1 MICRSIIFTNSPL
14 LKAYKFGELFQLVP
28 IFYLSDAPFSKYAI
42 HFPAILE
49 YQVEEIEE
57 DVACEEEFRKKGFS
71 EDVLRLCRRIPNET
85 RIRKEILHL
94 LSSLTN
100 FHFFE
105 YNSQHNCW
113 GIQVPMKDVS
123 ELSEE
128 ELKKLNSQTSHWTI
142 RGYKYPN
149 IGKDLKIT
157 AFTQCNE
164 YYKAVDEPMTYFTNN
179 PHLAE
184 NPQIKLPLG
193 LDLVLNRYYLMD
205 LDDRY
210 IVAQCIGLLNDGI
223 ELFDTK
229 RSVSLLSIVSS
240 IEGMARLDY
249 SKYGETKGL
258 GPTNR
263 FLRYLRMY
271 VAGRSEEKFK
281 KYYEKRCTISHD
293 GILLLSEFDLYGD
306 LQVQDEDWM
315 LRLEILQ
322 VARLALYNWLRRKK
336 KPEFNI

>member
-1 MICRSIIFTNSPL
+1 MIIRSVIFTNSPL
-14 LKAYKFGELFQLVP
+14 LKAYKYGELFQLVP
-28 IFYLSDAPFSKYAI
+28 FFYLSDAPFSKYAT

-49 YQVEEIEE
+49 YQVEEAEE
-57 DVACEEEFRKKGFS
+57 DVACEEDLRKKGFS
-71 EDVLRLCRRIPNET
+71 EDVLRLCRKIPNET

-94 LSSLTN
+94 LSSLSN

-105 YNSQHNCW
+105 YTSQYNCW
-113 GIQVPMKDVS
+113 GIQAPMKDVS

-128 ELKKLNSQTSHWTI
+128 ELKRLDGQTSHWTI
-142 RGYKYPN
+142 RGYRYPN
-149 IGKDLKIT
+149 IGNDLKIT

-164 YYKAVDEPMTYFTNN
+164 YYVPADEPITYFTNN

-193 LDLVLNRYYLMD
+193 LDFVLDKYYLMD

-210 IVAQCIGLLNDGI
+210 IVAQCIGLLYDGI
-223 ELFDTK
+223 DLFDTK

-240 IEGMARLDY
+240 IEGMAHLDY
-249 SKYGETKGL
+249 SKYGNTKGL

-271 VAGRSEEKFK
+271 VAGRSEAKFR
-281 KYYEKRCTISHD
+281 KYYEKRCSISHD
-293 GILLLSEFDLYGD
+293 GILFLSDFDLYGD
-306 LQVQDEDWM
+306 IQVQDEDWK

-322 VARLALYNWLRRKK
+322 VARLALYNWLRRKM
-336 KPEFNI
+336 